1 MIETTPPRTVGRI
14 IETDGWVVDPMIEA
28 TPPRTVG
35 RIIEIHPSGG
45 IGWRYGLHMGNNSGF
60 SIG

>member
-14 IETDGWVVDPMIEA
+14 IETDGWVVDPMIET

-35 RIIEIHPSGG
+35 RIIEIHPSAVS
-45 IGWRYGLHMGNNSGF
+45 GW
-60 SIG
+60 SIGTLRFGGGAG